1 MKETPKISIVTV
13 TYNCKDTVEKTIQNV
28 LKQTYPN
35 IEYIVIDGNS
45 TDGTKEIIERYADR
59 LAYWVS
65 EPDKGIFDAMNKAIR
80 IATGEWILFLNS
92 GDYFIKPTI
101 IDEVFKWYN
110 DNGETLIAGGTRNYI
125 KEGYIDCMYKASDK
139 DVWDRPVFR
148 HQGTF
153 ARLSI
158 HKKYLFPT
166 EFRIAGDYY
175 VFMQMMLNDESFVV
189 YDGVI
194 SLFENEMGASTRL
207 DSFTKLWNERLMAMK
222 MLGASESKIKE
233 TIRKR
238 NKMAFLRKIMS
249 VVSLFPFIYN
259 AYRRRE
265 YTLQPLEITLKD
277 I

>member
-1 MKETPKISIVTV
+1 MTAIA
-13 TYNCKDTVEKTIQNV
+13 
-28 LKQTYPN
+28 
-35 IEYIVIDGNS
+35 

-175 VFMQMMLNDESFVV
+175 VFMQMMLNDEPFVV

-207 DSFTKLWNERLMAMK
+207 DSFTKLWNERLMTMK

-233 TIRKR
+233 AIRKR

-259 AYRRRE
+259 AYRRRK
-265 YTLQPLEITLKD
+265 YTIQPLEITLKD

>member
-28 LKQTYPN
+28 LKQTYTN

-65 EPDKGIFDAMNKAIR
+65 EPDKGIFDAMNKAIG

-125 KEGYIDCMYKASDK
+125 KEGYIDCMFKASDK
-139 DVWDRPVFR
+139 DIWARPVFR

-175 VFMQMMLNDESFVV
+175 VFMQMMLNDEPFVV

-233 TIRKR
+233 AIRKR

-259 AYRRRE
+259 AYRRRK

>member
-1 MKETPKISIVTV
+1 M
-13 TYNCKDTVEKTIQNV
+13 DTIEKTIQNV
-28 LKQTYPN
+28 LKQTYSN

-65 EPDKGIFDAMNKAIR
+65 EPDKGIFDAMNKAIG

-101 IDEVFKWYN
+101 IDEVFEWYN

-125 KEGYIDCMYKASDK
+125 KEGYIDCMFKASDK

-175 VFMQMMLNDESFVV
+175 VFMQMMLNNEPFVV

-207 DSFTKLWNERLMAMK
+207 DSFTKLWNERLMTMR
-222 MLGASESKIKE
+222 MLGASEGKIME
-233 TIRKR
+233 AIRKR
-238 NKMAFLRKIMS
+238 NKMTFLRKIMS
-249 VVSLFPFIYN
+249 IVSLFPCIYN
-259 AYRRRE
+259 TYRRRK